1 MLPWSSFDLHNF
13 CTGFC
18 EKMFEI
24 KCPVQEMQI
33 YLKKKRLFCLFV
45 SSDRAITQNDDYDL
59 YRFTLQ
65 KFVGIACSLCMIDTP
80 MSSCIKDR
88 GIPWQILMQKSSY
101 YIVNSISDGI
111 FHLCKRFQGNSLSH
125 LGRGTKDY
133 GNSWGD
139 DGGESKDNFNWN
151 HFAEGLF
158 FWRAM
163 FFFKE
168 LQSW

>member
-1 MLPWSSFDLHNF
+1 MSCSGNANISE
-13 CTGFC
+13 
-18 EKMFEI
+18 EKNVCF
-24 KCPVQEMQI
+24 V
-33 YLKKKRLFCLFV
+33 CLFYV
-45 SSDRAITQNDDYDL
+45 TKNDDYDL

-111 FHLCKRFQGNSLSH
+111 FHRCKRFQRNSLYH

-139 DGGESKDNFNWN
+139 HGGEGKGNFNWD

-163 FFFKE
+163 FFSRNFNHDNVERLCIDQVK
-168 LQSW
+168 